1 MSEAMGGDFRT
12 GALAAGANEMVV
24 DYLAERMLPK
34 GVDRDSQ
41 AYQAGVSKLMT
52 ASQLIG
58 ALTAAAMGGDASAA
72 AAVTANSTQY
82 NNLDHPSAER
92 LLDELQG
99 CRASNGCSEQNIR
112 SIIADYEKLS
122 SERSTAI
129 NACTSRACVEDIQ
142 KSAVTLT
149 E

>member
-1 MSEAMGGDFRT
+1 
-12 GALAAGANEMVV
+12 
-24 DYLAERMLPK
+24 
-34 GVDRDSQ
+34 
-41 AYQAGVSKLMT
+41 MT

-58 ALTAAAMGGDASAA
+58 ALTAAATGGDASAA

-129 NACTSRACVEDIQ
+129 NACTSRA
-142 KSAVTLT
+142 
-149 E
+149 